1 MASVKATLK
10 PSCLQWARERAG
22 FNTSDIARKI
32 GVKEDK
38 VIQWEQSGEISLSHA
53 EKLASVTHTPIGYL
67 FLPVPPI
74 EKLPVSDFRTVQT
87 QDIARPSPD
96 LLDIVNDAL
105 RRQDWYRDYL
115 ISSGGE
121 PLPFVKS
128 LTLSSNIISSADLIR
143 ATVNWNSDLRTN
155 ASTWEI
161 ALSKQIDAIE
171 ETGVLVMRSGV
182 VGNNGHRPLSVSE
195 FRGFA
200 LSDSYAPLV
209 FINGKDSKAAQ
220 IFTLAHELVHIWLGI
235 SGVSNLNQTYSPE
248 IDTER
253 FCNAVAAEL
262 LVPLAEIRTQ
272 WDKTQ
277 VPSEQVV
284 RFVQY
289 FKVSS
294 LVILRRL
301 RDADYLSADEFN
313 RLYTDELVQFSQRPS
328 ATGGGNFY
336 LTLRTRLGKRFTSA
350 LVEST
355 LEGATLYRDAFH
367 LLGVN
372 NSVVVRRLAE
382 LGGAVS

>member
-143 ATVNWNSDLRTN
+143 ATVNWNQCQHL
-155 ASTWEI
+155 
-161 ALSKQIDAIE
+161 
-171 ETGVLVMRSGV
+171 
-182 VGNNGHRPLSVSE
+182 GNCT
-195 FRGFA
+195 F
-200 LSDSYAPLV
+200 
-209 FINGKDSKAAQ
+209 
-220 IFTLAHELVHIWLGI
+220 
-235 SGVSNLNQTYSPE
+235 
-248 IDTER
+248 
-253 FCNAVAAEL
+253 
-262 LVPLAEIRTQ
+262 
-272 WDKTQ
+272 
-277 VPSEQVV
+277 
-284 RFVQY
+284 
-289 FKVSS
+289 
-294 LVILRRL
+294 
-301 RDADYLSADEFN
+301 
-313 RLYTDELVQFSQRPS
+313 
-328 ATGGGNFY
+328 
-336 LTLRTRLGKRFTSA
+336 
-350 LVEST
+350 
-355 LEGATLYRDAFH
+355 
-367 LLGVN
+367 
-372 NSVVVRRLAE
+372 
-382 LGGAVS
+382 